1 MEVDR
6 LNRFKSSSFDWVNN
20 TVLIII
26 SLICIFPFLYI
37 VAVSLSDGRAVAAGD
52 VLLFPSEINFE
63 SFKYILTS
71 SRLNVLQGLSNSISY
86 VLVGTAVSLV
96 VTFLTAYALSR
107 KKLRGRYVIMLIF
120 LFTYVFEAGIIP
132 NYIVWSKLGLVNNF
146 WVMVLPLSINT
157 FFLIVT
163 KTFLEGL
170 PEDLEEAAVV
180 DGAND
185 LRIMWNVYRP
195 LATPVLATITVFY
208 AVSIWN
214 QFLIPLIYLQDVDL
228 YPIQMVLY
236 SLIIKSSTSA
246 TNLENIVIGDYLLT
260 PRTLQAAAII
270 TAMVPILFVYPFA
283 QRYFTKGF
291 LIGSVK
297 G

>member
-1 MEVDR
+1 MKRHR
-6 LNRFKSSSFDWVNN
+6 LGWFDWINN
-20 TVLIII
+20 TVLILI

-37 VAVSLSDGRAVAAGD
+37 VAVSLSDGKAVAAGE
-52 VLLFPSEINFE
+52 VLFFPQGFNFE

-71 SRLNVLQGLSNSISY
+71 SRLNVLQGLLNSLSY
-86 VLVGTAVSLV
+86 VVVGTSFALV
-96 VTFLTAYALSR
+96 LTFLTAYALSR
-107 KKLRGRYVIMLIF
+107 RKLRGRYVIMMIF

-132 NYIVWSKLGLVNNF
+132 NYIVWSQLGLVNNF

-163 KTFLEGL
+163 KTFLDGL
-170 PEDLEEAAVV
+170 PYELEEAAVI

-185 LRIMWNVYRP
+185 FRIMWNVFRP

-208 AVSIWN
+208 AVAIWN
-214 QFLIPLIYLQDVDL
+214 QFLIPLIYLQDTSL

-236 SLIIKSSTSA
+236 SLIIKSSTTA
-246 TNLENIVIGDYLLT
+246 TNLENINAGGYLLT
-260 PRTLQAAAII
+260 PKTLQAAAII
-270 TAMVPILFVYPFA
+270 TAMFPILFIYPIA
-283 QRYFTKGF
+283 QKYFTKGF